1 MKCHQEVRVNLDVYV
16 AISAYTKEVAFE
28 ILDRLS
34 KKEILM
40 LALNL
45 SFCPKELLLKMVR

>member
-16 AISAYTKEVAFE
+16 AISAYMKKEAFE